1 MNMLNL
7 CIAATCAGIYIKVLQ
22 DAMSLLNLSIA
33 VTVAAVL
40 VLLIKLAAGNR
51 ITPRGHMKLWILV
64 MISFIVSPIAELMP
78 ESEFAVRNWLPQ
90 SETTT
95 ETVWVEPYEN
105 LDARGFVIEEQGD
118 YYAIQ
123 KDYVSMQVPFS
134 DKRLHTEFAATTSRV
149 KLENWVWFGGAA
161 AVGLWLFLGSRR
173 QKQKIKALP
182 DSSDAALLAELEA
195 VKTLIGVDGNVKI
208 CIKEGTETTF
218 LTRMNGRYVIALEN
232 GFSEAERRQV
242 LAHELTHLKHGDLN
256 DNFSAALILT
266 TFWWNPAIWL
276 AFRRFR
282 RDMEVFC
289 DYDAARLTGDK
300 KTYAATLVKAA
311 GTERF
316 ILGTTSFIGGEKE
329 TSARVKAL
337 AAFKKPKPWITAAAL
352 LALAACCVCFA
363 LNPVGQDSEA
373 NRAVLTQAYENLL
386 TVKSMEATRT
396 TDIDYG
402 ALSGT
407 RTHEVFA
414 SQQSEEPLCILGT
427 TTLENMG
434 QATGPEDAA
443 QTDKAYTFGYYLTG
457 TRGGAVRT
465 YIQSVDSAPG
475 QGWIDFGSQTV
486 RAETSASGGYDREPA
501 SYGQDDL
508 LGNLRQCL
516 KAAAESKQI
525 TRRGNE
531 YQVTM
536 PYDWELFCAIGAN
549 QGLNSVLA
557 SNGIGFYNLWS
568 EDDAQMTELIQ
579 SAELVIEMDEK
590 TMLPRGYTL
599 SFTKTCELIRERMGS
614 EDSLGDAVVSVEVSG
629 YDTFTEPDYRTF
641 GGKTEFQKIL
651 TEARNE
657 DGRENEQQDEAGSG
671 TQQAGAED
679 YALKLENWD
688 FLLAHPDGMLTQAAL
703 EKLTRMFAL
712 SVSVGGNNTNYNPN
726 TLYCFLSSQY
736 DDPKEINLEHFLR
749 YYPSFPEC
757 FRWTKEQEQKLL
769 ASKTWKDI
777 FGDMGV
783 NDAPTPTRLFDP
795 QALNVSLE
803 YYMGIWIQ
811 DIPNWQDVQSY
822 IPAIDRYL
830 NTSSDFGG
838 VEFVPASGTKNGDT
852 VVLRGNIYGD
862 GKVDVVTLQEADG
875 RYLIR
880 SHRIEKA

>member
-7 CIAATCAGIYIKVLQ
+7 CITATCAGIYIKVLQ

-51 ITPRGHMKLWILV
+51 ITPRGHMKLWLLV

-118 YYAIQ
+118 YYAVQ

-173 QKQKIKALP
+173 QKQKLKALP

-195 VKTLIGVDGNVKI
+195 VKALIGVDGNVKI

-316 ILGTTSFIGGEKE
+316 ILGTTSFIGGGKE

-337 AAFKKPKPWITAAAL
+337 AAFKKPKTWITAAAL
-352 LALAACCVCFA
+352 LALAAGCVCFA

-486 RAETSASGGYDREPA
+486 RAETSVSGGYDREPA

-568 EDDAQMTELIQ
+568 EDDAQTTELIQ

-614 EDSLGDAVVSVEVSG
+614 EDSLGDAVISVEVSS
-629 YDTFTEPDYRTF
+629 YDAFSEPDYRAF

-657 DGRENEQQDEAGSG
+657 DGRENEQQAEAGSG
-671 TQQAGAED
+671 TQQTGAED

-712 SVSVGGNNTNYNPN
+712 SVSVGGNNTAYNPN

-736 DDPKEINLEHFLR
+736 DDPKEIDLEHFLR

-803 YYMGIWIQ
+803 YYMGIRIQ

>member
-7 CIAATCAGIYIKVLQ
+7 SIVVTAA
-22 DAMSLLNLSIA
+22 
-33 VTVAAVL
+33 AAL

-51 ITPRGHMKLWILV
+51 ITPRGHMLLWLPVAAAILAV
-64 MISFIVSPIAELMP
+64 PLTGILP
-78 ESEFAVRNWLPQ
+78 ESDLAVRTYLPQ
-90 SETTT
+90 MQVRAVMPNAEPAQDSDLYEDPDGSMQESER
-95 ETVWVEPYEN
+95 PS
-105 LDARGFVIEEQGD
+105 DAQGM
-118 YYAIQ
+118 AVTPSGQ
-123 KDYVSMQVPFS
+123 AQVRMQVPFTDRTITEGFPAS
-134 DKRLHTEFAATTSRV
+134 AGRDRLKNGIYIAGV
-149 KLENWVWFGGAA
+149 LMLLGG
-161 AVGLWLFLGSRR
+161 L
-173 QKQKIKALP
+173 
-182 DSSDAALLAELEA
+182 
-195 VKTLIGVDGNVKI
+195 LIGSGKQRKKLRMLEDCEDAQLRQQLTELRTKI
-208 CIKEGTETTF
+208 GIRSSAKISIKQGADNTF
-218 LTRMNGRYVIALEN
+218 LTRLDGRYVIALES
-232 GFSEAERRQV
+232 GFDEAERRQV
-242 LAHELTHLKHGDLN
+242 LAHELTHLKHGDLSG
-256 DNFSAALILT
+256 NFSAALLLAI
-266 TFWWNPAIWL
+266 FWWNPVTWL

-282 RDMEVFC
+282 RDMEVYC

-300 KTYAATLVKAA
+300 KAYAATLVKAA
-311 GTERF
+311 GSERF
-316 ILGTTSFIGGEKE
+316 LLGTTSFIGGEKE
-329 TSARVKAL
+329 ASARVKAL
-337 AAFKKPKPWITAAAL
+337 AAFKKPKTWITVAAL
-352 LALAACCVCFA
+352 LALAVGCVCFA

-386 TVKSMEATRT
+386 AVKSMEATRT

-402 ALSGT
+402 TLSGT

-427 TTLENMG
+427 TTLETTE
-434 QATGPEDAA
+434 QATGSGDAA
-443 QTDKAYTFGYYLTG
+443 QADTAYTFGYYLTG

-486 RAETSASGGYDREPA
+486 RAETTVSYYDREPA

-516 KAAAESKQI
+516 KAAIESKQI

-531 YQVTM
+531 YHVTM
-536 PYDWELFCAIGAN
+536 PYDWELFCAIGEN

-568 EDDAQMTELIQ
+568 EDDAQTTELLQ

-614 EDSLGDAVVSVEVSG
+614 EESLGDAVVSVEVSS
-629 YDTFTEPDYRTF
+629 YDTFTEPDYRAF
-641 GGKTEFQKIL
+641 GGKAEFQKIL

-657 DGRENEQQDEAGSG
+657 DGRGNEQQAEAGG
-671 TQQAGAED
+671 ETQQTGAED

-688 FLLAHPDGMLTQAAL
+688 FLLSHPDGMLTQAAL

-712 SVSVGGNNTNYNPN
+712 SVSVGGNNTAYNPN

-736 DDPKEINLEHFLR
+736 DDPKEIDLEHFLR

-769 ASKTWKDI
+769 ASKTWKDR

-783 NDAPTPTRLFDP
+783 NDAPTPVRLFAP

-803 YYMGIWIQ
+803 YYTGIRIQ
-811 DIPNWQDVQSY
+811 DIPNWQEVQSY

-838 VEFVPASGTKNGDT
+838 VSFAPASGTKNGDT
-852 VVLRGNIYGD
+852 VVLRGNLYGD
-862 GKVDVVTLQEADG
+862 GKVDVVTLQEADD

-880 SHRIEKA
+880 SHRLEEA

>member
-7 CIAATCAGIYIKVLQ
+7 CIAATCAGIYVKVSQ

-40 VLLIKLAAGNR
+40 VLLIKLAAGNK
-51 ITPRGHMKLWILV
+51 ITPRGHMKLWLLV

-105 LDARGFVIEEQGD
+105 LDARGFLIEEQGD

-173 QKQKIKALP
+173 QKQKLRALP

-195 VKTLIGVDGNVKI
+195 VKALIGVDGSVKI

-242 LAHELTHLKHGDLN
+242 LAHELTHLKHGDLS

-266 TFWWNPAIWL
+266 TFWWNPVAWL

-300 KTYAATLVKAA
+300 KAYAATLVKAA

-329 TSARVKAL
+329 ASARVKAL
-337 AAFKKPKPWITAAAL
+337 AAFKKPKIWITTAAV
-352 LALAACCVCFA
+352 LALVIGCVCFA

-386 TVKSMEATRT
+386 AVKSMEATRT

-427 TTLENMG
+427 TTLETTE
-434 QATGPEDAA
+434 QATGTGDAA
-443 QTDKAYTFGYYLTG
+443 QADTAYTFGYYLTG
-457 TRGGAVRT
+457 TRGGVVRT

-486 RAETSASGGYDREPA
+486 RAETTVSDYDREPA

-516 KAAAESKQI
+516 KAAIESKQI

-531 YQVTM
+531 YRVTM
-536 PYDWELFCAIGAN
+536 PYDWELFCAIAAN

-568 EDDAQMTELIQ
+568 EDDAQTTELIQ

-590 TMLPRGYTL
+590 TMLPRSYTL

-614 EDSLGDAVVSVEVSG
+614 EGSIGDAVISVEVSS
-629 YDTFTEPDYRTF
+629 YDAFAEPDYRAF

-651 TEARNE
+651 TEAGGKE
-657 DGRENEQQDEAGSG
+657 GQDNEQQAEAGSE
-671 TQQAGAED
+671 TQQTGAED

-712 SVSVGGNNTNYNPN
+712 EVSVGGNNTAYNPN

-736 DDPKEINLEHFLR
+736 DDPKEIDLEHFLR

-757 FRWTKEQEQKLL
+757 FRWTKAQEEKML
-769 ASKTWKDI
+769 ASKTWKDR
-777 FGDMGV
+777 FGDMGI
-783 NDAPTPTRLFDP
+783 NDTPTPVRLFDS

-803 YYMGIWIQ
+803 YYTGIRIQ
-811 DIPNWQDVQSY
+811 DVPNWQEAKSY
-822 IPAIDRYL
+822 IPEIDRYL

-838 VEFVPASGTKNGDT
+838 VSFAPASGTKNGDT

-880 SHRIEKA
+880 SHRLEKA